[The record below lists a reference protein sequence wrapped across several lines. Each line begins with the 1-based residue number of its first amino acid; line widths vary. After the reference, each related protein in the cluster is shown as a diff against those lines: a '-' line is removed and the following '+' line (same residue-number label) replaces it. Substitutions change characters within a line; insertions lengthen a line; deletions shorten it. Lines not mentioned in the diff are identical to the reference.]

1 MKKVLTLTL
10 ALALVAVGSVSG
22 AATSLNSFR
31 NMQKKPPETMNSNLN
46 SSRSNVYRV
55 TVTQV
60 NMNDKIFDV
69 EATFSGTNLT
79 VPLPGIGN
87 IIDVTYTQPT
97 PGGPMK
103 ATTVKGHKC
112 NSSDRVA
119 LGQGLSLVT
128 GKMIKINEREKTF
141 AVKVTFSD
149 RNLKDTLP
157 VVGKT
162 YDVIFSQP
170 IPCGP
175 QEASNLNSSR
185 SNVY

>member
-10 ALALVAVGSVSG
+10 ALALVAVASVSW
-22 AATSLNSFR
+22 AATSLNSFPD
-31 NMQKKPPETMNSNLN
+31 MQKQPPETMNSNLN

-60 NMNDKIFDV
+60 YVNDKIFDV

-128 GKMIKINEREKTF
+128 GKMIKINERDKTF
-141 AVKVTFSD
+141 AVEITFSD
-149 RNLKDTLP
+149 GNLKNPLP
-157 VVGKT
+157 EVRKI
-162 YDVIFSQP
+162 YDVTFSQP
-170 IPCGP
+170 IACGP
-175 QEASNLNSSR
+175 LEATTINNSKSNNL
-185 SNVY
+185 